1 MKKLLIF
8 VLMLFS
14 FSGITILGA
23 DVNYNFNIT
32 DNFKWNLETGAI
44 ESDLKFAITSKMI
57 IGNTNIETVA
67 ETYHHVVFW
76 NNKNQYIGYKN
87 TQYSILENDYYL
99 GDIENGNLG
108 FTAPANAHFFSFMI
122 YKSGNRIPD
131 PNLNNQS
138 LFEIF
143 GTYSTNNLDQKD
155 NNELDGYDLDDLY
168 NTQLESKNLFDLS
181 NFNFVNLYVDSSS
194 MSGTVNPDLKS
205 IYISID
211 PNTQYT
217 VSKIVDSP
225 SSVSRLRVATSINI
239 PSPNSA
245 LTNAIFADSS
255 SEITITSQTNDNY
268 LIVYYW
274 NSGSNLTAQEI
285 EATIQIEKGS
295 TATDYE
301 LHENFLTRDY
311 FKDYEQIP
319 STNYTELDNGR
330 LRYVVNQDTIAN
342 EFQPLHELNGLS
354 LNDVFDTYNEILN
367 GDFSNGTTN
376 WLSST
381 SINANNGYLQ
391 IGPTTSQTPIAY
403 QNITINSG
411 NTYYM
416 KADVRLENLS
426 VNDLRIYFQPGGTD
440 VRLLNPDILTWYTL
454 SQNYVAGTTH
464 TNFRLLALN
473 LSNNNITFNLDNV
486 FVIDLTALGIDNL
499 TTDKLDDYYE
509 IYEYFRDGGTD
520 PQTFTYDSPIYYDIT
535 YRLDEQFNGLD
546 ITAQQFIDF
555 QDGYNRISNNEQAND
570 FIIYYAVQHAQDN
583 NPTLSLTTEQWE
595 QYYTNYLLFE
605 DANTP
610 YIEELNYYSLKEV
623 FEDNNL
629 YSYATAYYN
638 STFIPISNI
647 EGIETWEY
655 VSLSSSAN
663 FIGVNNSY
671 YFNNGDEIYYNYEIQ
686 TNYNDRLRYYTRS
699 VYSPYFYIT
708 ANVWNA
714 MSYKNTFF
722 TQYTNDDRI
731 VIRGD
736 ETSNIG
742 DQVLF
747 RNVIIIHLNAL
758 NIQHLNQS
766 DLDDF
771 HSNYTNNKTLE
782 QNLYLSALET
792 GSFSLIQPY
801 YDYTAP
807 APDDFL
813 DVSPDDFLGN
823 ILTDIG
829 FDNDLGKSVLAI
841 VILFFTAFTLFKYN
855 MPNSVIIGV
864 TVLTYV
870 GLTFLGW
877 LPAWINIVIA
887 MIFILLMYLRFKG
900 SGGSGNEENI

>member
-14 FSGITILGA
+14 FSGITIFGA

-57 IGNTNIETVA
+57 IGNTDIETIA

-87 TQYSILENDYYL
+87 TQYSILENAYYL
-99 GDIENGNLG
+99 GDIERGNLG
-108 FTAPANAHFFSFMI
+108 FDAPANAHFFSFMI

-131 PNLNNQS
+131 ANLNNQS
-138 LFEIF
+138 LFNIF
-143 GTYSTNNLDQKD
+143 GTYSRNNLHTKD

-168 NTQLESKNLFDLS
+168 NTQLQSKNIFDGEVIEGTISGSTGQIASFTNRTSSVNLIPITPSTDYNISTSGSFGDGYIAYYDTNGTYIQRDYHPTLAGTKTSLS
-181 NFNFVNLYVDSSS
+181 NAYFMRFTINSRV
-194 MSGTVNPDLKS
+194 
-205 IYISID
+205 
-211 PNTQYT
+211 
-217 VSKIVDSP
+217 P
-225 SSVSRLRVATSINI
+225 SDFT
-239 PSPNSA
+239 
-245 LTNAIFADSS
+245 
-255 SEITITSQTNDNY
+255 
-268 LIVYYW
+268 YY
-274 NSGSNLTAQEI
+274 QV
-285 EATIQIEKGS
+285 EKGD
-295 TATDYE
+295 TATDFE
-301 LHENFLTRDY
+301 PHENFLTRDY

-319 STNYTELDNGR
+319 TINYTELDNGR

-354 LNDVFDTYNEILN
+354 LNDLFDTNNLISN
-367 GDFSNGTTN
+367 GDFSNGITGFIATSYQGTQLSYSVSNNILTAGLSTHRYLALETN
-376 WLSST
+376 TWNIGNTHYVRISMNATHDYARLNL
-381 SINANNGYLQ
+381 INAIPDISVRYSG
-391 IGPTTSQTPIAY
+391 
-403 QNITINSG
+403 SG
-411 NTYYM
+411 NWETVHKKYTVGENGVYDIRLRGYDGTNR
-416 KADVRLENLS
+416 DV
-426 VNDLRIYFQPGGTD
+426 QM
-440 VRLLNPDILTWYTL
+440 
-454 SQNYVAGTTH
+454 
-464 TNFRLLALN
+464 TNF
-473 LSNNNITFNLDNV
+473 IG
-486 FVIDLTALGIDNL
+486 IDMTALGIDNL
-499 TTDKLDDYYE
+499 TEEQMDAYYQ
-509 IYEYFRDGGTD
+509 IYEYFDNGGSD

-555 QDGYNRISNNEQAND
+555 QDGYNRIINNEQVND

-583 NPTLSLTTEQWE
+583 NPTLTYTTEQWE
-595 QYYTNYLLFE
+595 QYYYNYLLFE

-623 FEDNNL
+623 FDTNNEILNYDFSNGTTNWLATSSTMQVNNNIMEVTNSTTFGRIYQPNSFTINNL
-629 YSYATAYYN
+629 YYVRAEITYSNNGLYPSLPSIVTGNETLVNYIGTATAN
-638 STFIPISNI
+638 ELIILSGINTPTQSTFRINVYGDIGQISYIDN
-647 EGIETWEY
+647 
-655 VSLSSSAN
+655 
-663 FIGVNNSY
+663 
-671 YFNNGDEIYYNYEIQ
+671 
-686 TNYNDRLRYYTRS
+686 
-699 VYSPYFYIT
+699 VYSINLT
-708 ANVWNA
+708 VLEIDNL
-714 MSYKNTFF
+714 NTS
-722 TQYTNDDRI
+722 QMDGYYDD
-731 VIRGD
+731 
-736 ETSNIG
+736 
-742 DQVLF
+742 
-747 RNVIIIHLNAL
+747 
-758 NIQHLNQS
+758 
-766 DLDDF
+766 
-771 HSNYTNNKTLE
+771 YTNNQTLE

-813 DVSPDDFLGN
+813 NVSPDDFLGN

>member
-14 FSGITILGA
+14 FSGITIFGA

-57 IGNTNIETVA
+57 IGNANIETLSQ
-67 ETYHHVVFW
+67 TYHHVVFW

-87 TQYSILENDYYL
+87 TQYSILENAYYL

-108 FTAPANAHFFSFMI
+108 FTAPANAHFFSFMM

-131 PNLNNQS
+131 ANLNNQTLS
-138 LFEIF
+138 QIF
-143 GTYSTNNLDQKD
+143 GTYSTNNLHTKD

-168 NTQLESKNLFDLS
+168 NTQLESKNLFNNITAS
-181 NFNFVNLYVDSSS
+181 QGFRF
-194 MSGTVNPDLKS
+194 SGTTSAS
-205 IYISID
+205 IIPSGASFVSDYISID
-211 PNTQYT
+211 PNENYFFSGNNNGGTLRIIFFDNTQTYIHGL
-217 VSKIVDSP
+217 S
-225 SSVSRLRVATSINI
+225 
-239 PSPNSA
+239 
-245 LTNAIFADSS
+245 
-255 SEITITSQTNDNY
+255 
-268 LIVYYW
+268 
-274 NSGSNLTAQEI
+274 LTATTFSLNFNAYPSTAFIRFSTNPLDNLQ
-285 EATIQIEKGS
+285 TIQLEKGS

-301 LHENFLTRDY
+301 LHENYLTRDY

-319 STNYTELDNGR
+319 SVNYTELDNGR

-354 LNDVFDTYNEILN
+354 LNDLFDNNNFLTFSTGQTYRVTNIQYTNNSVSFENTVFGVTFLGITPTLP
-367 GDFSNGTTN
+367 
-376 WLSST
+376 ST
-381 SINANNGYLQ
+381 SADYYVRYQVNGIIGHKYRHAYGNAYYETNTLTEQDQEFSFKETNRVKGNRDYFEIWTLDS
-391 IGPTTSQTPIAY
+391 T
-403 QNITINSG
+403 TINTTTISNFYVLNLTDLG
-411 NTYYM
+411 IS
-416 KADVRLENLS
+416 NLS
-426 VNDLRIYFQPGGTD
+426 K
-440 VRLLNPDILTWYTL
+440 
-454 SQNYVAGTTH
+454 
-464 TNFRLLALN
+464 
-473 LSNNNITFNLDNV
+473 
-486 FVIDLTALGIDNL
+486 
-499 TTDKLDDYYE
+499 DKLDDYYE
-509 IYEYFRDGGTD
+509 IYAYFRDGGSD

-535 YRLDEQFNGLD
+535 YRLDEQFNELD

-555 QDGYNRISNNEQAND
+555 QDGYNRIINNEQAND

-583 NPTLSLTTEQWE
+583 NPTLSFTTEQWE
-595 QYYTNYLLFE
+595 QYYYNYLLFE

-610 YIEELNYYSLKEV
+610 YIEELNYYSLNDV
-623 FEDNNL
+623 FDTNNL
-629 YSYATAYYN
+629 LT
-638 STFIPISNI
+638 
-647 EGIETWEY
+647 
-655 VSLSSSAN
+655 
-663 FIGVNNSY
+663 
-671 YFNNGDEIYYNYEIQ
+671 NGDFENTPYPTHHSYFSSVNKTLGFARLGHTTDTFSFTGFEIDTGQSFVNGNTYYYTFDYRFNHNDYNYIYVDLTTTAGRPTQDRQFIYYNN
-686 TNYNDRLRYYTRS
+686 TNWNNFSHIHNMTASNMFIIDFRLQHNSLTTETVDIDNIWIIDLTALGIANLNTSQMDDYYND
-699 VYSPYFYIT
+699 YI
-708 ANVWNA
+708 N
-714 MSYKNTFF
+714 
-722 TQYTNDDRI
+722 
-731 VIRGD
+731 
-736 ETSNIG
+736 
-742 DQVLF
+742 
-747 RNVIIIHLNAL
+747 
-758 NIQHLNQS
+758 NQ
-766 DLDDF
+766 
-771 HSNYTNNKTLE
+771 TLE